1 MIEPTI
7 GSLKDKADS
16 RYTLV
21 IMAAKRARQL
31 SAGAKQTLECDS
43 NKVVTI
49 ALNEIKEGNI
59 DFIRKK
65 NGIK

>member
-7 GSLKDKADS
+7 ASLNDKADS

-21 IMAAKRARQL
+21 IMASKRARQL
-31 SAGAKQTLECDS
+31 SAGAKPTLECDS

-59 DFIRKK
+59 SYVRKK
-65 NGIK
+65 NGTK

>member
-7 GSLKDKADS
+7 ASLKNKADS

-31 SAGAKQTLECDS
+31 SAGANPTIESGS
-43 NKVVTI
+43 NKYVTV

-59 DFIRKK
+59 IYIRKK